1 MGALANAGAF
11 LRTRSAATLLAL
23 SAVGAGAIVVHEG
36 MQKVA
41 YRDPVGIVTVCA
53 GHTKTAKLGQ
63 VKTDAQCAELLRQDT
78 AEAQE
83 VVRSLVKVKLTQAQF
98 DALVSFVFNVGST
111 NFRSSTLLKRIN
123 AGKCWDAGAE
133 FSKWVYAKGTKLPG
147 LVTRRAD
154 ERQKFETGCTTASDV
169 KRATAS
175 NANQSPSGVLVGQ
188 AEQGSIQ
195 FLAAKA
201 AVADRRYT
209 QRA

>member
-1 MGALANAGAF
+1 MGALANAGAY
-11 LRTRSAATLLAL
+11 LRTRTATTLLAL
-23 SAVGAGAIVVHEG
+23 SAAGVGAIVVHEG
-36 MQKVA
+36 MQKTA

-83 VVRSLVKVKLTQAQF
+83 VVRTLVKVKLTQEQF

-111 NFRSSTLLKRIN
+111 NFRSSTLLRRIN
-123 AGKCWDAGAE
+123 AGACWPAGAE
-133 FSKWVYAKGTKLPG
+133 FDKWVYAKGTKLPG
-147 LVTRRAD
+147 LVIRRAD
-154 ERQKFETGCTTASDV
+154 ERQKFETGCVKSPNGQRAIARSTNAANAS
-169 KRATAS
+169 
-175 NANQSPSGVLVGQ
+175 VLVGQ

-195 FLAAKA
+195 FLAAEA
-201 AVADRRYT
+201 PVADRRYT